1 MHKDVS
7 RSLFQRSWTVLA
19 GLLMTFSVPVFLSA
33 SQQGYFYTFSSV
45 LAIQIFFE
53 LGLGQVLLYKFA
65 SVVSPADERP
75 PDPDHQRL
83 TSLLYVARR
92 FYIVISLLFFFA
104 ALIGG
109 YLFLSTSSVTG
120 VEWRPQWFCLV
131 LATSINL
138 AQSIKLVFLE
148 SQGFVADVATLRLK
162 IGIVSTI
169 IFLIVLVLGAGL
181 WSAVV
186 APAANA
192 VITSLW
198 IYRSQKSL
206 SYRHSRILDSKISPR
221 KIIQIW
227 MVEIFPLQW
236 RTSVSWISGYF
247 IFQLI
252 TPIVFSRFGP
262 EVAGRLGFVIS
273 AMNSILFVSTTFTSA
288 VSPRLSVLFH
298 SFKIE
303 EFNLLFDTSFRRSV
317 MAIVVISNLFVLV
330 LYALSVFSQPFASR
344 FLSWDLAFLYSL
356 SVILSAIVYCWATY
370 LRSQAIEPLV
380 LQSAITAFVMAPVLW
395 LASSISIKS
404 MIAAMLVVLC
414 FSAVSVWRIYS
425 VNRAALAGATF
436 GS

>member
-7 RSLFQRSWTVLA
+7 RSLSQRSWSVLA

-65 SVVSPADERP
+65 SVVSPADERL
-75 PDPDHQRL
+75 PDPGHQRL

-92 FYIVISLLFFFA
+92 FYIVISLLFFVA

-169 IFLIVLVLGAGL
+169 IFLIVLALGAGL
-181 WSAVV
+181 WAAVV

-192 VITSLW
+192 VIASLW
-198 IYRSQKSL
+198 IYRSRKTL
-206 SYRHSRILDSKISPR
+206 SYRHARLLGSRISPR
-221 KIIQIW
+221 EILQIW
-227 MVEIFPLQW
+227 RVEIFPLQW

-252 TPIVFSRFGP
+252 TPIAFSRFGP
-262 EVAGRLGFVIS
+262 EVAGRLGFAIS

-288 VSPRLSVLFH
+288 VSPRLSALFH

-303 EFNLLFDTSFRRSV
+303 ESNLLFDTSFRRSL
-317 MAIVVISNLFVLV
+317 MAIVALSQLFVLA
-330 LYALSVFSQPFASR
+330 LYALSVFSHPFASR
-344 FLSWDLAFLYSL
+344 FLSWDLALLYSP

-370 LRSQAIEPLV
+370 LRSQSIEPLV
-380 LQSAITAFVMAPVLW
+380 LQSAITSLVMAPVLW
-395 LASSISIKS
+395 LASSVSVGS
-404 MIAAMLVVLC
+404 MLGGMAIVFL
-414 FSAVSVWRIYS
+414 FSAAAVWRIYS
-425 VNRAALAGATF
+425 ANRLALARAACV
-436 GS
+436 

>member
-1 MHKDVS
+1 MHKDIS
-7 RSLFQRSWTVLA
+7 CSLFQRSWSVLS

-65 SVVSPADERP
+65 SIVSSSNEIP
-75 PDPDHQRL
+75 PELDHQRL

-92 FYIVISLLFFFA
+92 FYIVISLFFFVA

-109 YLFLSTSSVTG
+109 YLFLSTSSLTG
-120 VEWRPQWFCLV
+120 VEWRPQWFFVV

-138 AQSIKLVFLE
+138 AQSIKLIFLE
-148 SQGFVADVATLRLK
+148 SQGFIADVATLRLK

-169 IFLIVLVLGAGL
+169 IFLIVLSLGAGL
-181 WSAVV
+181 WAAVV
-186 APAANA
+186 APTANA

-198 IYRSQKSL
+198 IYSSRKTL

-221 KIIQIW
+221 EILQIW
-227 MVEIFPLQW
+227 RVEIFPLQW

-252 TPIVFSRFGP
+252 TPIAFSRFGP
-262 EVAGRLGFVIS
+262 EVAGQLGFAIS

-288 VSPRLSVLFH
+288 VSPRLSALFH

-317 MAIVVISNLFVLV
+317 IAILALSQLFVLA
-330 LYALSVFSQPFASR
+330 LYLLSVFSQPFANR
-344 FLSWDLAFLYSL
+344 FLSWELALVYSP
-356 SVILSAIVYCWATY
+356 SVILTAIVYCWAIY

-380 LQSAITAFVMAPVLW
+380 LQSAITALVMAPVLW
-395 LASSISIKS
+395 LASSVSVGS
-404 MIAAMLVVLC
+404 MLGGMLIVFF
-414 FSAVSVWRIYS
+414 FSALAVWRIYS
-425 VNRAALAGATF
+425 ANRLALTRAGCV
-436 GS
+436 